1 MIVAGSSQKKKASTL
16 FSPWQSPVENSPG
29 KNEISTIKTTN
40 SGGCSR
46 RLNDCMILPQEILE
60 RTELKEENL
69 RPQPNRILS
78 LQTSIGFYIKFL
90 EFLDWTKLVSLATVP
105 SSRPTRPNLLYVAL
119 RILVS
124 ILKVADL
131 EREVLEQKELR
142 IMYRKRMET
151 TQDYLKYCLQ
161 VAQENGFL
169 DLIIQ
174 NKDDQQVKCMFPDFF
189 LSNENGVNFF
199 AQELDTLSRQRH
211 CYVLQLLEACIDPP
225 GFCGIGVSQAMQYL
239 HQQKPKVIHRDLKP
253 SNIFLDDSNH
263 VRVADFGHAR
273 FLLDDAEMALTG
285 ETGTYVY
292 MAPEVIRCEPY
303 NEKSDVYSFAVIL
316 NELMTGDYP
325 YIETDFGPSKIAME
339 VAEGKLRPMLPHEDN
354 DQLGELIDLI
364 PQSWD
369 HDASVRPSF
378 ATITSSL
385 RKIQQ
390 RIIEGA

>member
-29 KNEISTIKTTN
+29 KNEVSTIKTTN
-40 SGGCSR
+40 SGGCCR
-46 RLNDCMILPQEILE
+46 RLNDC
-60 RTELKEENL
+60 
-69 RPQPNRILS
+69 
-78 LQTSIGFYIKFL
+78 
-90 EFLDWTKLVSLATVP
+90 
-105 SSRPTRPNLLYVAL
+105 SSSSSPRPTRPNLLYVAL

-124 ILKVADL
+124 ILNVSDL
-131 EREVLEQKELR
+131 EREVLKQKELR

-151 TQDYLKYCLQ
+151 TQDYLKYCLL
-161 VAQENGFL
+161 AQENGFL

-174 NKDDQQVKCMFPDFF
+174 NKDDQQVK
-189 LSNENGVNFF
+189 
-199 AQELDTLSRQRH
+199 
-211 CYVLQLLEACIDPP
+211 
-225 GFCGIGVSQAMQYL
+225 
-239 HQQKPKVIHRDLKP
+239 
-253 SNIFLDDSNH
+253 
-263 VRVADFGHAR
+263 VADFGHAR
-273 FLLDDAEMALTG
+273 FLDDAEMALTG

-292 MAPEVIRCEPY
+292 MAPEGIRCEPY

-354 DQLGELIDLI
+354 DELGELIDLI
-364 PQSWD
+364 SQSWD
-369 HDASVRPSF
+369 QDASVRPSF